1 MLYLY
6 IEVFFSQEEE
16 TEINWDDDDD
26 IDAIPG
32 KNKKNTGKL
41 ALYVDHYISD
51 VYYMPII
58 RPVNQEE
65 TISKY
70 TVKGLDRY

>member
-41 ALYVDHYISD
+41 MLI
-51 VYYMPII
+51 
-58 RPVNQEE
+58 
-65 TISKY
+65 TIFLLCITYQLFGQLIKKQY
-70 TVKGLDRY
+70 QNML

>member
-1 MLYLY
+1 MGLVNNV
-6 IEVFFSQEEE
+6 IFIHWSFFSQEEE

-58 RPVNQEE
+58 RPVNQEA
-65 TISKY
+65 S
-70 TVKGLDRY
+70 